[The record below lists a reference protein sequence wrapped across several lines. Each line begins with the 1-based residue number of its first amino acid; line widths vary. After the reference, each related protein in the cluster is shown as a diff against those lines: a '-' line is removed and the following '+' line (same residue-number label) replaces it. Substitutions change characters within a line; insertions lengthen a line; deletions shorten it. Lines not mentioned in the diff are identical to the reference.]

1 MKKLYDLNMIDNMVL
16 TKKFVLLYFSS
27 KGCSVCEVFGVKLE
41 ELLKNYPEIDCY
53 KVDMDK
59 RPEASGKFGMFALPG
74 IIGYVHGKETIRES
88 RYVSIKELG
97 VKLDRYYEII
107 F

>member
-1 MKKLYDLNMIDNMVL
+1 MKKLYDLNIVDNIVL
-16 TKKFVLLYFSS
+16 SKKFVLIYFSS
-27 KGCSVCEVFGVKLE
+27 KECSVCEVFGMKLE
-41 ELLKNYPEIDCY
+41 ALLKKYPEIECY
-53 KVDMDK
+53 RIDMDK
-59 RPEASGKFGMFALPG
+59 RPEASGKFEMFALPG

-97 VKLDRYYEII
+97 SKLDRYYEIV